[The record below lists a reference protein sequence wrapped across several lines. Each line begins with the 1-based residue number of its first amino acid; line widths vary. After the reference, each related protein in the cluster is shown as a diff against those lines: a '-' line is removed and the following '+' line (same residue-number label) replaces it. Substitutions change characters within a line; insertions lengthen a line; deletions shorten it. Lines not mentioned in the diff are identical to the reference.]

1 MKKKLIIVCML
12 VLLAALPASAS
23 ITTYTNRANWES
35 AVSPHTI
42 FTENFND
49 GTVDPPVS
57 VTSDY
62 GYVKDGNHWYDFI
75 GGSSDRTTTWT
86 FSGPSP
92 TAFGA
97 DWDMAYK
104 GSGLH
109 LSFMDGSTEVGTV
122 EVPNNTNGF
131 FGVTST
137 AAFTKIVVTEGSQLI
152 GGEGYTMDNMALIP
166 APGAILLGSLG
177 VGLVGWLRRRRTL

>member
-12 VLLAALPASAS
+12 ALLAALPASAS

-49 GTVDPPVS
+49 GTVDSPFS

-62 GYVKDGNHWYDFI
+62 GYVKATSYWYDFI

-86 FSGPSP
+86 FSGPAPS
-92 TAFGA
+92 AFGA
-97 DWDMAYK
+97 DWDMEYP

-122 EVPNNTNGF
+122 EVPNNTVGF

-137 AAFTKIVVTEGSQLI
+137 AVFTKIVVTEGSQAI
-152 GGEGYTMDNMALIP
+152 GGEGYKMDNMAIIP
-166 APGAILLGSLG
+166 TTGAILLGSLG